1 MRMYTRGTVG
11 GRGARLP
18 VVAVGLA
25 VVLLLAGCGA
35 GSRTPAATATL
46 VPCDFPPPPS
56 SVDVNVLAYNSSA
69 IDPFTN
75 SMVRSCSKDG
85 VTLHHEPV
93 DYAGQSQKTTA
104 TLAGRYGTYDILET
118 YGIVVPQ
125 QASTGKLHPLDD
137 LMARYGAELGL
148 DRLNPE
154 MREALSYDG
163 KLYGIP
169 MQAQTFVMAYRR
181 DVFDR
186 LGITPPRTFAELRQ
200 AADRIQREGGIRYP
214 LALPLLA
221 SSDVATAYDAALGSL
236 GTDYV
241 DRDTG
246 RPNFDTPQAARA
258 FTELRSLLPFMDPQ
272 VTTFAQPAVQQ
283 QMYNGSAAIAIMF
296 SGRMLDLTDPAN
308 SRFATDFGFAAPP
321 SVAGGDV
328 LYNAL
333 SVDGWAIPEN
343 TEVDKD
349 LLFRLVAASVGEEAS
364 RAAVPAAFPA
374 REGSVTPS
382 SSPFAPAQLT
392 ALGKA
397 PPPEPFPWTSRISN
411 ETRPV
416 VADVLAGRTTIPDGQ
431 RQMQEIATAI
441 VAEYRR

>member
-1 MRMYTRGTVG
+1 MRR
-11 GRGARLP
+11 R
-18 VVAVGLA
+18 VAD
-25 VVLLLAGCGA
+25 
-35 GSRTPAATATL
+35 PAATATL

-118 YGIVVPQ
+118 YGFVVPQ

-186 LGITPPRTFAELRQ
+186 LGIAPPRTFAELRP

-246 RPNFDTPQAARA
+246 RPNFDTPQAAQAETRH
-258 FTELRSLLPFMDPQ
+258 
-272 VTTFAQPAVQQ
+272 
-283 QMYNGSAAIAIMF
+283 GS
-296 SGRMLDLTDPAN
+296 RP
-308 SRFATDFGFAAPP
+308 
-321 SVAGGDV
+321 
-328 LYNAL
+328 
-333 SVDGWAIPEN
+333 
-343 TEVDKD
+343 
-349 LLFRLVAASVGEEAS
+349 S
-364 RAAVPAAFPA
+364 RAAFRTPTTDMPMYSAARA
-374 REGSVTPS
+374 I
-382 SSPFAPAQLT
+382 
-392 ALGKA
+392 
-397 PPPEPFPWTSRISN
+397 RI
-411 ETRPV
+411 
-416 VADVLAGRTTIPDGQ
+416 
-431 RQMQEIATAI
+431 
-441 VAEYRR
+441 